1 MSLQPFAWF
10 WWHFAQWRTLDTY
23 SGSIVTI
30 SKFWKSKKMVAAAI
44 FTVTKIAIPLQ
55 QFDRSIWNLV
65 RWCKMGLLN
74 APTVKKISKVK
85 HGGQPPFWKPLNCRI
100 SILMK
105 FGTVMYI
112 GPLQHTR
119 LLKLRIYEI
128 QECHGRYLENHRNLD
143 ISTTVLPIFTRFDI
157 MIQNGV
163 FNLPRPL
170 KNLNFKNSRMR
181 RPLFWKPFNRYVAA
195 TVWPILMT
203 YGMVTFIG
211 LFQRTD
217 R

>member
-30 SKFWKSKKMVAAAI
+30 SNFWKSKMAAAAI

-85 HGGQPPFWKPLNCRI
+85 HGGQPPFWKPLNCHI

-105 FGTVMYI
+105 FGTVTYI
-112 GPLQHTR
+112 GPLQHTPTVKITNLWNPR
-119 LLKLRIYEI
+119 WPWPLSWKPQKSRYLYNSFTDLYEI
-128 QECHGRYLENHRNLD
+128 WYNDTKWGFQPA
-143 ISTTVLPIFTRFDI
+143 TTVKKFE
-157 MIQNGV
+157 
-163 FNLPRPL
+163 
-170 KNLNFKNSRMR
+170 FKKSNMVAGRH
-181 RPLFWKPFNRYVAA
+181 FENR
-195 TVWPILMT
+195 
-203 YGMVTFIG
+203 
-211 LFQRTD
+211 
-217 R
+217 